1 MGVMLGYSLPL
12 LFLTLCATANL
23 FIPAVNGGI
32 PAVNGG
38 ICAESK
44 KSTLL
49 IVFGDSFFDVGYG
62 IDELCLPSKDQ
73 PYGKSLYPPVP
84 TGRFSDGLVVP
95 DYIAK
100 YLGLADNEG
109 KIAAYKSSSDIRQT
123 LQGRASLS
131 FAMAGAGV
139 TLSANKVYKQA
150 SKLINRN
157 H

>member
-32 PAVNGG
+32 
-38 ICAESK
+38 CTESK

-73 PYGKSLYPPVP
+73 PYGKSLDPPVP

-109 KIAAYKSSSDIRQT
+109 KITAYKNSSDIQQT
-123 LQGRASLS
+123 LQDKGCASLS

-139 TLSANKVYKQA
+139 TLSANKNRA
-150 SKLINRN
+150 AAALKLLRHNN
-157 H
+157 